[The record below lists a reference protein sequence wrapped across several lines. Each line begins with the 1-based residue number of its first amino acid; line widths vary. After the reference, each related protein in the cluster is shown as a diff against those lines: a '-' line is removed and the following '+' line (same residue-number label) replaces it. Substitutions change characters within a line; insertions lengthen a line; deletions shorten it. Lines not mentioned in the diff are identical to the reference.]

1 MAVRWF
7 AGLMTGTVLDGK
19 IDIALLR
26 TDGRSIDGFGPYG
39 LVPYDIAMPARLEE
53 CLQAARTWNFEGP
66 ELAVF
71 AEVERDLTIAQAKA
85 LEGFARDQG
94 IPLSDIAAIGFHGQT
109 VLHRPPTQTRKGQ
122 TRQLGDGPLM
132 ADLTGRPVVFDL
144 RSADIN
150 AGGQGA
156 PLCPCYHDALMRF
169 SSCDDSV
176 AIVNLGGVGNITWR
190 DSDGRL
196 FAFDTGPANAPIN
209 DWIARHGLGEMDKDG
224 LIAATGTVDEARL
237 ATLLQHPYFS
247 APFPKSLDRFD
258 FPASLA
264 DGLSVED
271 GAALLTA
278 LAAAAVGQAVALLP
292 GEISHLVICGGG
304 RHNPTLMDAIAYR
317 SGVKTE
323 TAESLGWRGDAIEAE
338 CFAYLAAR
346 CVAGLVA
353 SYPGT
358 TGVPTPMPAGRF
370 VHPQAS
376 ATLAPSGDA
385 G

>member
-1 MAVRWF
+1 M
-7 AGLMTGTVLDGK
+7 
-19 IDIALLR
+19 
-26 TDGRSIDGFGPYG
+26 S
-39 LVPYDIAMPARLEE
+39 
-53 CLQAARTWNFEGP
+53 
-66 ELAVF
+66 
-71 AEVERDLTIAQAKA
+71 
-85 LEGFARDQG
+85 
-94 IPLSDIAAIGFHGQT
+94 
-109 VLHRPPTQTRKGQ
+109 
-122 TRQLGDGPLM
+122 
-132 ADLTGRPVVFDL
+132 
-144 RSADIN
+144 
-150 AGGQGA
+150 
-156 PLCPCYHDALMRF
+156 F

-264 DGLSVED
+264 DELSVED
-271 GAALLTA
+271 GAALLIA

-346 CVAGLVA
+346 CVAGLDA

-358 TGVPTPMPAGRF
+358 TGVPNPMPAGRF